1 MLRLDTSVGGLEF
14 FAPCCLAGKK
24 KCLRILALS
33 AEFERAEIFEPGT
46 FRDIRSCLQP
56 DPETVQVVVAHVTA
70 VHALDQMIANGCG
83 DARPGLDLGHY
94 SPKTRESEESED
106 VLLARRRGL
115 PEQLQKDR
123 HS

>member
-14 FAPCCLAGKK
+14 FAPCCRAGKK

-46 FRDIRSCLQP
+46 FGDIRSCLQP
-56 DPETVQVVVAHVTA
+56 ETVEVVEAHVTV

-94 SPKTRESEESED
+94 SPKTREREESED

-115 PEQLQKDR
+115 PEQLQEDR